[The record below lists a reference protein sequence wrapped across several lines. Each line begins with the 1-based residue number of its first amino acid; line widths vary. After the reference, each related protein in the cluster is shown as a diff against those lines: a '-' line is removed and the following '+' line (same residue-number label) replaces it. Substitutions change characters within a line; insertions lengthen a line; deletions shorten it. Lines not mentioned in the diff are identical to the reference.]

1 MFIEKLIV
9 TSETNS
15 TKFALELGGTL
26 SGEHGIGLLKKA
38 FLEEALGE
46 VSVDVQRRSRTRW
59 TRRDTESGEGFVEGD
74 FERGNY

>member
-46 VSVDVQRRSRTRW
+46 VSVDVQRKIK
-59 TRRDTESGEGFVEGD
+59 DALDPAGILNPGKVL
-74 FERGNY
+74 